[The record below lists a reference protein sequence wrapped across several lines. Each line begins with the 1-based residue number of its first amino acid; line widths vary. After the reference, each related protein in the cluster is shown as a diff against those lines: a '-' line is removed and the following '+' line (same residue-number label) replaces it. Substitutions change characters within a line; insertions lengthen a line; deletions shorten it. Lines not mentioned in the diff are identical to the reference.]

1 MTSTNLTEVIRER
14 LEKKFSPTF
23 CEVIDDS
30 ERHKGHAAH
39 REGGRHF
46 IVKIQAECFAN
57 VSRIN
62 AHRQIYA
69 VLEDLMPDRIHA
81 LNIQILRV

>member
-1 MTSTNLTEVIRER
+1 MNLIDIIQER
-14 LEKKFSPTF
+14 LKKNFSPTL

-46 IVKIQAECFAN
+46 IVRIQAECFLN
-57 VSRIN
+57 LSRVN
-62 AHRQIYA
+62 AHREIYKI
-69 VLEDLMPDRIHA
+69 LEDLMPDQVHA
-81 LNIQILRV
+81 LNIVIL

>member
-1 MTSTNLTEVIRER
+1 MTSINLTELIQTR
-14 LEKKFSPTF
+14 LEKNFSPIF

-46 IVKIQAECFAN
+46 IVKIQAECFN
-57 VSRIN
+57 NLSRIA
-62 AHRQIYA
+62 AHRQVYS
-69 VLEDLMPDRIHA
+69 VFEDLMPHQIHA
-81 LNIQILRV
+81 LNIQIIRP